1 MGKKPESSKEISRL
15 QTTGRA
21 RASDILSDD
30 ARFKRF
36 PDSPLAT
43 KDPRF
48 SQTSAFLGGGVSPY
62 AQSMA
67 YQRLPGMTYANL
79 PGTTTAFYPQAN
91 VAPPVATTPPASGGV
106 SNQYK
111 SEPAIDVGRA
121 DDPADIEAENALL
134 LAELVERANEM
145 RFERRDEMAD
155 AFKDFELDQA
165 IRRGPFQIEDY
176 DDIFGD
182 DKMLEVAADNRERA
196 FSNEDLLVSRS
207 APGGILSLSD
217 LQNIQDSIGDNV
229 MMTMADGGI
238 ASIPV
243 QMSGGGMPG
252 GMDLYGGAPASEPT
266 GMQKFGNMMS
276 DLGGRLTGF
285 SSALAGGSSSQ
296 VPADLKNMSKEELI
310 ALIMKNRGGMK
321 SNPSAGRDPNKSS
334 SDGPDIGQIAKLA
347 TMAGG
352 MQDGGLAALA
362 EGGDVNFPRMNGPIS
377 GPGTETSDDIPAM
390 LSDGEFVVNA
400 KAVRGVGKLN
410 GANGS
415 KEEQRRKGAR
425 MMYALQKAG
434 EQAMRKA

>member
-15 QTTGRA
+15 QTKGRA

-30 ARFKRF
+30 AIFKRF

-67 YQRLPGMTYANL
+67 QQRLPGMTYANL

-91 VAPPVATTPPASGGV
+91 VAPPVATTPPPSGGTF
-106 SNQYK
+106 QR
-111 SEPAIDVGRA
+111 SEPAIDRGRIS
-121 DDPADIEAENALL
+121 DPFDIEAENALL
-134 LAELVERANEM
+134 LAEVLERANEM

-155 AFKDFELDQA
+155 AFKDFELEQA
-165 IRRGPFQIEDY
+165 IRSGPFQIEDY
-176 DDIFGD
+176 DDIFG
-182 DKMLEVAADNRERA
+182 
-196 FSNEDLLVSRS
+196 NENLLVSGGM
-207 APGGILSLSD
+207 PGGILSLSD
-217 LQNIQDSIGDNV
+217 LRNIQDSIGDNIR
-229 MMTMADGGI
+229 MTMADGGI
-238 ASIPV
+238 ASLPM
-243 QMSGGGMPG
+243 QMSDGGMPG
-252 GMDLYGGAPASEPT
+252 GMDLYGGTAASEPT
-266 GMQKFGNMMS
+266 GMQKFGSMMS

-285 SSALAGGSSSQ
+285 SSALAGGSSPQ
-296 VPADLKNMSKEELI
+296 TPADLENMSKEELI

-334 SDGPDIGQIAKLA
+334 SDGPDIGKIAKAL

-410 GANGS
+410 GAGKS
-415 KEEQRRKGAR
+415 KTEQRREGAR
-425 MMYALQKAG
+425 MMYALQRAG